1 MQLVFGSPSQ
11 DIEIVSVSSLSAVLL
26 QVRATLLSAVCQARF
41 QQSLSN
47 ARVVVKLAV
56 ATESSRYETSGS
68 LTSLKNYAETE
79 SAEEAKSDQVE
90 ALKRGQPKIEL
101 YYLILYVM

>member
-1 MQLVFGSPSQ
+1 MRLQALSP
-11 DIEIVSVSSLSAVLL
+11 VW
-26 QVRATLLSAVCQARF
+26 
-41 QQSLSN
+41 
-47 ARVVVKLAV
+47 
-56 ATESSRYETSGS
+56 
-68 LTSLKNYAETE
+68 KNYAETE